1 MVITFGIH
9 FVLLLE
15 IKLLE
20 IKFMPTYQTYVI
32 GQIVLVMYQVIDI
45 NLILS
50 SLQAVLKMVQLFSH
64 VS

>member
-1 MVITFGIH
+1 MFDVH

-20 IKFMPTYQTYVI
+20 IKFIPTYQTYII

-64 VS
+64 AS